1 MNPCLDL
8 QTKKGQK
15 KIKGTTKPL
24 MANLVFWF
32 LYLLLKAVCI
42 SSLCVCSW
50 SSPGERDCADVASPS
65 NRREGW
71 SEEGSSAGSWGN
83 YPTKHRQH
91 LQRCE
96 LYIYIASFPASPLTL
111 MKSKNGGGE
120 PGIDSHVISWHNDVT
135 AIITKVM
142 TKLCAYLCILTGCVC
157 DIRALSGP
165 CTVSEEAS
173 PWLSNCPHPWPA
185 TLHHATLVC
194 VTLQV
199 ASFLCT
205 M

>member
-1 MNPCLDL
+1 
-8 QTKKGQK
+8 
-15 KIKGTTKPL
+15 

-96 LYIYIASFPASPLTL
+96 LYIYIALFPASPLTL
-111 MKSKNGGGE
+111 MKSKKWRGRA
-120 PGIDSHVISWHNDVT
+120 WYRFT
-135 AIITKVM
+135 
-142 TKLCAYLCILTGCVC
+142 C
-157 DIRALSGP
+157 DIMTQW
-165 CTVSEEAS
+165 CH
-173 PWLSNCPHPWPA
+173 SNNYKSHDEIMCLPLHSHRMCLWYTSA
-185 TLHHATLVC
+185 VWTLHCQWGSKPLAL
-194 VTLQV
+194 
-199 ASFLCT
+199 
-205 M
+205 